1 MKKKFLISGFIP
13 HNLFEISSFLQ
24 NNGIQKAR
32 VEEKISHMLN
42 AIKPLKNS
50 MQSTNSF
57 KIQKMYHCL
66 LQDFDKESNER
77 ECYIADKNL
86 IYVAEEWL
94 KLDENILFILF
105 YENPTQILKK
115 KIFSDC
121 KFCFKDIL
129 GEWLEYNNFMLEFY
143 NKNKDKCVLVNYQN
157 YSNLLSEY
165 LSSQYNICIKQTYR
179 NENNYICNNE
189 NLFDF
194 LLEYVLNNNYQLISD
209 CYGELEKLSL
219 HCVNKTNTCIN
230 NLEKQIYTIY
240 HDLKSFSLLKLK
252 NEKILE
258 HLFLMGKDFEKV
270 YQNNLLHNYQN
281 KKKDEIIAFYS
292 KYGTGKQKIQS
303 QLSYKLGQALIIN
316 SKSIFGIFSLPVI
329 LLAIIIVFNQKRKN
343 YLKCIYKD
351 PSKKLPSLEQY
362 PDYDEALRLK
372 KHLSYRL
379 GNYIVKNPFKSF
391 IFPYFILKII
401 YQFKKEKH
409 VKR

>member
-194 LLEYVLNNNYQLISD
+194 LLEYLINNDYQIINDS
-209 CYGELEKLSL
+209 YERLERLSL
-219 HCVNKTNTCIN
+219 NPEYERKVFFENIENDIIDLFYIIKANNVLKNKNKSLLDFIFSMQEDLERFYQTIQDQTNQIQNLNQTVKTKNQTIQDQINQIRLIN
-230 NLEKQIYTIY
+230 NRLTFQ
-240 HDLKSFSLLKLK
+240 
-252 NEKILE
+252 
-258 HLFLMGKDFEKV
+258 
-270 YQNNLLHNYQN
+270 
-281 KKKDEIIAFYS
+281 S
-292 KYGTGKQKIQS
+292 KYGTVKTRIQN
-303 QLSYKLGQALIIN
+303 QLSYKLGQTMIIN
-316 SKSIFGIFSLPVI
+316 SKTLFGCLTMPIALLSVVI
-329 LLAIIIVFNQKRKN
+329 AHKLMQKN
-343 YLKCIYKD
+343 
-351 PSKKLPSLEQY
+351 
-362 PDYDEALRLK
+362 
-372 KHLSYRL
+372 
-379 GNYIVKNPFKSF
+379 
-391 IFPYFILKII
+391 
-401 YQFKKEKH
+401 
-409 VKR
+409 